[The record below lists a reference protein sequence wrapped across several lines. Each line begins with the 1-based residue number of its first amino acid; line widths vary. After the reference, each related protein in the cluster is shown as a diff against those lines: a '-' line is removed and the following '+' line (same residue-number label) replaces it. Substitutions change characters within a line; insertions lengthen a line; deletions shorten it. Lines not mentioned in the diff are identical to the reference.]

1 MTERKRIDVCGV
13 YFDSVTAKE
22 ARERLFAALD
32 GSLPQTALYTPNPE
46 IVMIAEKDESFR
58 SVMNSAELVV
68 PDGIGVIKA
77 ANILKT
83 PLPER
88 VPGIELGEAMIAYC
102 AKKGDALPVYL
113 LGGKPA
119 VAEEAAA
126 RLAEKYPGLC
136 VCGTHDGYF
145 DMSGGEE
152 NDRVITEIAE
162 KGAKLVLVCVGAPKQ
177 ENWIFNNRS
186 KMPKVGV
193 FAGLGGSLD
202 VFSGRSK
209 RAPEF
214 FCKTGLEWFY
224 RLLKEPS
231 RIGRMSKLP
240 LFLVHAMKYRK
251 KK

>member
-1 MTERKRIDVCGV
+1 MTERIRTDVCGV
-13 YFDSVTAKE
+13 YFDYVTAKE
-22 ARERLFAALD
+22 ARERLFDAIEGKTGQVALC
-32 GSLPQTALYTPNPE
+32 TPNPE
-46 IVMIAEKDESFR
+46 IVMLAEKNEDFR
-58 SVMNSAELVV
+58 NVLNNAELVV
-68 PDGIGVIKA
+68 ADGIGVIKA
-77 ANILKT
+77 AKILKT

-88 VPGIELGEAMIAYC
+88 IPGIELGEAMIAYC
-102 AKKGDALPVYL
+102 ASEGYPVYF
-113 LGGKPA
+113 LGGKPG
-119 VAEEAAA
+119 VAADAA
-126 RLAEKYPGLC
+126 RNMSDKYPGLF

-145 DMSGGEE
+145 DMSGGEV
-152 NDRVITEIAE
+152 NDSVIAEISE

-177 ENWIFNNRS
+177 ETWISQNRS
-186 KMPKVGV
+186 KMPNVGV

-224 RLLKEPS
+224 RLMKEPS

-240 LFLVHAMKYRK
+240 LFLVHALKYRK